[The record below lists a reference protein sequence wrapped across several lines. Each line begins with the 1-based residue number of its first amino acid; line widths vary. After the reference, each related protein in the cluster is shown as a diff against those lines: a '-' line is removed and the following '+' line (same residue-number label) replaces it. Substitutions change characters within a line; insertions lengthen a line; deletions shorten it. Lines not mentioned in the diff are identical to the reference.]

1 MTAHQ
6 TEMWQSYLEVVK
18 RGLLKHL
25 RNVVLIDTAWFP
37 KAWTNYLSRYLKNS
51 LVHFVI
57 LAGI

>member
-1 MTAHQ
+1 MLSFLLENVEFIAMRNKMTAHQ

-37 KAWTNYLSRYLKNS
+37 KA
-51 LVHFVI
+51 
-57 LAGI
+57 